1 MNATTTIRVS
11 AQDRALL
18 QELAD
23 ALGRPQ
29 QEIVHDALEQYRRLE
44 LLRGMNAAFAA
55 LRADPEAWASVL
67 AERRDWD
74 ALLDDAVLGEA
85 T

>member
-1 MNATTTIRVS
+1 MSTTTTIRVS

-29 QEIVHDALEQYRRLE
+29 QEIVHDALERYRRLQ
-44 LLRGMNAAFAA
+44 LLRAMNAAFAA
-55 LRADPEAWASVL
+55 LRAEPTAWAAAL
-67 AERRDWD
+67 AERAEWD
-74 ALLDDAVLGEA
+74 AALDDAALGDA
-85 T
+85 A